1 MKKEMNLYLE
11 EMPDEALLDYVT
23 EKTGQK
29 FRFNQL
35 KRYLI
40 QGVLAIDDMTSLPA
54 SLREQLKQDFKF
66 GTVTVEKE
74 YRSSIDDTVKFLFR
88 LHDGNC
94 IEGVLMK
101 YLHGY
106 SVCISSQAG
115 CKMGCKFCASSDVR
129 FSRDLTAYE
138 MLRQVYLMQ
147 KTAGDRIGNIV
158 VMGIGEPFDNYDNL
172 ILFLKTVH
180 DPEGFNVGYRKIT
193 VSTCGIVPKIRQ
205 FAEENMP
212 VNLSVSLHA
221 PNDDI
226 RKTVMPVANRWTVDE
241 IIKACRYY
249 VNKTGRRVTFE
260 YALIEGVNSDKKQA
274 YELVRLLKG
283 LLCHV
288 NLIPVNSI
296 RQTAYSKPNPETV
309 KTFQNIITNAKIP
322 VSVRRELGSDIQAA
336 CGQLRKTEMRE

>member
-1 MKKEMNLYLE
+1 
-11 EMPDEALLDYVT
+11 
-23 EKTGQK
+23 
-29 FRFNQL
+29 
-35 KRYLI
+35 LI
-40 QGVLAIDDMTSLPA
+40 
-54 SLREQLKQDFKF
+54 
-66 GTVTVEKE
+66 
-74 YRSSIDDTVKFLFR
+74 
-88 LHDGNC
+88 N
-94 IEGVLMK
+94 
-101 YLHGY
+101 
-106 SVCISSQAG
+106 
-115 CKMGCKFCASSDVR
+115 
-129 FSRDLTAYE
+129 TA
-138 MLRQVYLMQ
+138 V
-147 KTAGDRIGNIV
+147 DRIGNIV

-309 KTFQNIITNAKIP
+309 KTFQNIIMNAKIP

>member
-40 QGVLAIDDMTSLPA
+40 QGVPAIDDMTSLPA

-158 VMGIGEPFDNYDNL
+158 AMGIG
-172 ILFLKTVH
+172 
-180 DPEGFNVGYRKIT
+180 
-193 VSTCGIVPKIRQ
+193 
-205 FAEENMP
+205 
-212 VNLSVSLHA
+212 
-221 PNDDI
+221 
-226 RKTVMPVANRWTVDE
+226 
-241 IIKACRYY
+241 
-249 VNKTGRRVTFE
+249 
-260 YALIEGVNSDKKQA
+260 
-274 YELVRLLKG
+274 
-283 LLCHV
+283 
-288 NLIPVNSI
+288 
-296 RQTAYSKPNPETV
+296 
-309 KTFQNIITNAKIP
+309 
-322 VSVRRELGSDIQAA
+322 
-336 CGQLRKTEMRE
+336 